1 MRLFLLVPV
10 ILFLSGYKPPD
21 KTEYDHLKSLYA
33 ICFDIVQDDLSI
45 DLNNL
50 PSSLNEGTE
59 HYRLARSRIISAVN
73 DIENHMTS
81 GRKTGDYITQ
91 TDTAFV
97 INLKY
102 LIALGKRQSGSRP
115 SPVYHLEC
123 KINKSHFR
131 K

>member
-1 MRLFLLVPV
+1 MRLLVIVPM
-10 ILFLSGYKPPD
+10 ILFLSGYSPPD
-21 KTEYDHLKSLYA
+21 KVEYDHLKNLYA
-33 ICFDIVQDDLSI
+33 ICFDIVKEDLSI

-73 DIENHMTS
+73 DIENHMTT
-81 GRKTGDYITQ
+81 GRKTGSYITQ
-91 TDTAFV
+91 TNTEFV

-102 LIALGKRQSGSRP
+102 LIALGDRQSSSRL

-123 KINKSHFR
+123 KINKSHFQE
-131 K
+131 